1 MRRAL
6 MIGAAAVS
14 LLASSQAI
22 AQTTVVIEPD
32 QRLKIREYVVK
43 QHVSPVTIRERV
55 TVGATVPADVE
66 LMPVP
71 AEWGVARGHRYFYWN
86 DRVVLVEPSSRRVIE
101 IIE

>member
-6 MIGAAAVS
+6 MIGAAAIA

-22 AQTTVVIEPD
+22 AQTVVIEPE

-43 QHVSPVTIRERV
+43 QRINPVTIRERV
-55 TVGATVPADVE
+55 TVGSTVPADVE
-66 LMPVP
+66 LMSVP

-86 DRVVLVEPSSRRVIE
+86 DHVVLVEPSGRRVIE
-101 IIE
+101 IID